1 MKSMAYSFNRGG
13 QSQPINTMD
22 QSLSLTQTEVQ
33 SQGWQTQL
41 DSNFQAK

>member
-1 MKSMAYSFNRGG
+1 MAYSFNRGG

-22 QSLSLTQTEVQ
+22 QSLSLIQTEVQ